1 MENDN
6 KSSALKLISNLGNGG
21 LTSNLNNLFLS
32 FQTLDKRDV
41 DEVGSS
47 KKRDLEVKSLSVT
60 RNTS

>member
-6 KSSALKLISNLGNGG
+6 KSLALKLISNLGNGG